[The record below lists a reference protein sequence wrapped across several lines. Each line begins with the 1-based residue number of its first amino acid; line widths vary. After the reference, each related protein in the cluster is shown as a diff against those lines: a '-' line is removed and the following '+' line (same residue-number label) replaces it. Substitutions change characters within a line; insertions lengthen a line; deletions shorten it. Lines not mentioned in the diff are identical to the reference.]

1 MPEDQNIGKG
11 LSPNMIEEWIFA
23 LKLLKKFA
31 KTKNKI

>member
-11 LSPNMIEEWIFA
+11 ISPNMIEWIFA

-31 KTKNKI
+31 KTKKKI